1 MDNQKIAVWY
11 DEENDTIHARW
22 KSGSGYYS
30 PTDDDRVLERVS
42 EDGSES
48 LGFMIENVRS
58 LTRDDKAEFELGVG
72 ATGEVKNV
80 SVEMAADQLG
90 VTPRYIRR
98 LCQKGR
104 VRGAKRLGH
113 SWVIP
118 VPLNISMGSRGRP
131 GVAATVHALNEPRRR
146 YDARDRQ

>member
-1 MDNQKIAVWY
+1 MDNRKIAVWY

-72 ATGEVKNV
+72 ATGDIKNL
-80 SVEMAADQLG
+80 SVEMAAEQLG
-90 VTPRYIRR
+90 ISPRYVRR
-98 LCQKGR
+98 LCKDGR

-118 VPLNISMGSRGRP
+118 VPIKIAVGSRGRP
-131 GVAATVHALNEPRRR
+131 GVAGMVHALNETRGE
-146 YDARDRQ
+146 YKA

>member
-1 MDNQKIAVWY
+1 MDNRKIAVWY

-30 PTDDDRVLERVS
+30 PTGDDRVLERVS

-72 ATGEVKNV
+72 VTGEVRNL
-80 SVEMAADQLG
+80 SVEMAANQLG
-90 VTPRYIRR
+90 VTSRYIRR
-98 LCQKGR
+98 LCKDGR

-118 VPLNISMGSRGRP
+118 VPISITAGSRGRI
-131 GVAATVHALNEPRRR
+131 GIAGTVHALNETPGECK
-146 YDARDRQ
+146 A

>member
-1 MDNQKIAVWY
+1 MEKRRINAWY
-11 DEENDTIHARW
+11 DENNDTLHIRW
-22 KSGSGYYS
+22 KDGVGYYS
-30 PTDDDRVLERVS
+30 PTIDDRVLERVS

-48 LGFMIENVRS
+48 LGFMIEDVRS
-58 LTRDDKAEFELGVG
+58 LTRNDKAEFEIGVS
-72 ATGEVKNV
+72 ATGEVKNL

-98 LCQKGR
+98 LCQDGR

-118 VPLNISMGSRGRP
+118 VPIDIAKGSRGRP
-131 GVAATVHALNEPRRR
+131 GVAATVHALNEPRRE
-146 YDARDRQ
+146 YDA